1 MTTDGLPHQ
10 VRASAE
16 AREAALR
23 SEVAVLRARDATAE
37 NEVERCRRE
46 LYVEMEAKRLAYD
59 LSPMPRL
66 CEVNAQMTVA
76 LAAEQELKTALWATL
91 LAVSAAVDPVLE
103 ATTSLPEPDG
113 MLVMA
118 PALPRPSSPAA
129 LPSAALGTAPTTAP
143 TTALTTALTT
153 APSAL
158 PSGTKTMLQS
168 CSQPPPPPPPWTDTG
183 LGSAARAA
191 TAAVAAAEAA
201 IASASALARLSSAE
215 RGGAGGAAGGA
226 GDAAGGAGGAA
237 GDAAGG
243 AGGAAGGA
251 GGAGGAHTQQQAAQV
266 EQWVHAQQTAHAQQA
281 AASAHQAA
289 HAQHILASV
298 GRVCTV
304 CTSALDRLQLALAN
318 EAAVREEA
326 SRHRGK
332 LEEMRRE
339 LGARALRIPADD
351 H

>member
-23 SEVAVLRARDATAE
+23 SEVAVLRARDANAE

-46 LYVEMEAKRLAYD
+46 LFAEMEATRLAYD

-66 CEVNAQMTVA
+66 REVNAQMAVA

-91 LAVSAAVDPVLE
+91 LAVSAAVNPALE
-103 ATTSLPEPDG
+103 ATTNLPEPDG

-129 LPSAALGTAPTTAP
+129 LPNAALGTAPNAAP
-143 TTALTTALTT
+143 TT

-168 CSQPPPPPPPWTDTG
+168 CSRPPPPPPWTDTG
-183 LGSAARAA
+183 FGSAERAA

-226 GDAAGGAGGAA
+226 GGAVGAVGAVGAGGFH
-237 GDAAGG
+237 
-243 AGGAAGGA
+243 
-251 GGAGGAHTQQQAAQV
+251 AHQQAAQV
-266 EQWVHAQQTAHAQQA
+266 EQWVHAQQI
-281 AASAHQAA
+281 ASDG
-289 HAQHILASV
+289 SD
-298 GRVCTV
+298 CF
-304 CTSALDRLQLALAN
+304 
-318 EAAVREEA
+318 
-326 SRHRGK
+326 
-332 LEEMRRE
+332 
-339 LGARALRIPADD
+339 
-351 H
+351 